1 MDNTQNDG
9 TPLGGA
15 QTDFDNCMDMDIR
28 KTMLKVAL
36 SLTKGDRSEAEDL
49 VQEATL
55 RAREDF
61 ACREQETSFQ
71 IWFLRILLNV
81 FLDYCHQQ
89 TRKEKNL
96 DAYGDASSA

>member
-15 QTDFDNCMDMDIR
+15 QTDFDNCMSDIGER
-28 KTMLKVAL
+28 ALSVAL

-61 ACREQETSFQ
+61 ARREQGISFQ
-71 IWFLRILLNV
+71 IWFLRILLNA
-81 FLDYCHQQ
+81 FLDECHRQ
-89 TRKEKNL
+89 TRREKNL

>member
-15 QTDFDNCMDMDIR
+15 QTDFNKCMSDIGER
-28 KTMLKVAL
+28 ALNVAL